1 MTFDTTTGG
10 TVPAQAA
17 GLAPVALKDRVVTL
31 DVLRGFAVLGI
42 LAMNAAAFAWP
53 FDLAMSPDLAPY
65 YTGGMMEPADRAATL
80 VNDVFFSD
88 KMRTLFSML
97 FGVSIFLVGGER
109 SDRARGA
116 LLQRRLLWLGLI
128 GLIHGLVFWFG
139 DILLLYALCGLIML
153 LCRSWSAK
161 KLLWVGGGITLFF
174 AVVQA
179 GGSIGIA
186 ALPPEFAAKF
196 SGGGGGPFGA
206 TPETIAQSIAA
217 YKDGL
222 FGGFISN
229 AKAWLMAALFVL
241 PIGPFFVVPL
251 MMIGLGLYKTGFWA
265 GKSPVW
271 VYGLFIGL
279 TAVTLS
285 LAGLF
290 ESQELAVPRAQNP
303 SRGMADAMA
312 AFAPLVTLGYASVLV
327 LLTTRGAAMVTKVF
341 APVGRMAFTNYLT
354 QTLIMTSLFYMP
366 WGPRWFG
373 EVGPAG
379 LWPIVV
385 AIWVLQLIWS
395 PLWLKRFEMGPLEWV
410 WRCLTYGRRMPFRKV
425 AAA

>member
-1 MTFDTTTGG
+1 MTFDTAAGG
-10 TVPAQAA
+10 TVPASA
-17 GLAPVALKDRVVTL
+17 GLAPVAVKDRVVTL

-42 LAMNAAAFAWP
+42 LAMNAAPFAWP
-53 FDLAMSPDLAPY
+53 FDLMMSPELAPY
-65 YTGGMMEPADRAATL
+65 LVGGVMTPADQTATW

-109 SDRARGA
+109 SDRPRGA

-139 DILLLYALCGLIML
+139 DILLGYALSGLIML

-174 AVVQA
+174 ALVQA
-179 GGSIGIA
+179 GGSIGMA
-186 ALPPEFAAKF
+186 ALPADMAAKF
-196 SGGGGGPFGA
+196 GGGGGNPFGA
-206 TPETIAQSIAA
+206 TAESIVQSIAA

-222 FGGFISN
+222 FGNFIAN
-229 AKAWLMAALFVL
+229 AKGWIVASLFML
-241 PIGPFFVVPL
+241 PIGPFFIVPL

-265 GKSPVW
+265 GRSPVW
-271 VYGLFIGL
+271 VYGLFIAL
-279 TAVTLS
+279 TAVNLYF
-285 LAGLF
+285 LGLF
-290 ESQELAVPRAQNP
+290 EAQELAVPKAENP
-303 SRGMADAMA
+303 SRGLADAMS
-312 AFAPLVTLGYASVLV
+312 AFAPLVTLGYASVLI

-354 QTLIMTSLFYMP
+354 QTLIMTTLFYMP
-366 WGPRWFG
+366 WGPRWMG
-373 EVGPAG
+373 EVTPAG
-379 LWPIVV
+379 LWPIVIAV
-385 AIWVLQLIWS
+385 WVLQLVWS

>member
-1 MTFDTTTGG
+1 MTFETTTGG
-10 TVPAQAA
+10 TAPAPAA
-17 GLAPVALKDRVVTL
+17 ALAPVAVKDRVVTL

-53 FDLAMSPDLAPY
+53 FDLMMSPDLAPY
-65 YTGGMMEPADRAATL
+65 LNNGILAPADRTAAW

-88 KMRTLFSML
+88 KMRSLFSML

-139 DILLLYALCGLIML
+139 DILLLYALSGLIML

-174 AVVQA
+174 ALCQA
-179 GGSIGIA
+179 GGSIGMA
-186 ALPPEFAAKF
+186 ALPPDVAAKF
-196 SGGGGGPFGA
+196 GGSGSNPFGA
-206 TPETIAQSIAA
+206 TPESIVQSIAV

-222 FGGFISN
+222 FGNFIAN
-229 AKAWLMAALFVL
+229 AKGWVFSALFAL
-241 PIGPFFVVPL
+241 PIMPFATVPL

-265 GKSPVW
+265 GRAPVW
-271 VYGLFIGL
+271 IYGLLMAL
-279 TAVTLS
+279 TAVNLS
-285 LAGLF
+285 FLGLY
-290 ESQELAVPRAQNP
+290 EGQELAVPKAENP
-303 SRGMADAMA
+303 SRGLADAMGS
-312 AFAPLVTLGYASVLV
+312 FAPLVTLGYASALI
-327 LLTTRGAAMVTKVF
+327 LLSTRGAAIVTRIF

-373 EVGPAG
+373 EVTPAG
-379 LWPIVV
+379 LWPIVG
-385 AIWVLQLIWS
+385 AIWVLQLVWS
-395 PLWLKRFEMGPLEWV
+395 PLWLARFEMGPLEWV
-410 WRCLTYGRRMPFRKV
+410 WRCLTYGRRVPFRKV
-425 AAA
+425 AVA